1 MYTDQKQTIQQ
12 SRTIQHCSEG
22 YSQNLFS
29 DRRPY
34 SYMPSIQRVS
44 IEDLKKPR
52 KDKPVIKKYY
62 RTQDELD
69 VDFVNAKIA
78 VKKMLKEY
86 GINTG
91 KDIDALQIKL
101 LEKEEFALY
110 NCYNNYYDFLKGKG
124 ISLGI
129 DNGISLGNLKDYIVN
144 NAKEFLPWD
153 NVLNNYGGDLAFA
166 GTVPNIKNTVFINKS
181 QEFQGGVHTIIH
193 EIMHLLANEKIVK
206 LLRTEENPNGDEP
219 MNEIV
224 ARIASLYAD
233 GSIANWNTDME
244 ENGHDGSTLYGG
256 LIRDNAKLKEFKG
269 RPILDLLKYYLQE

>member
-1 MYTDQKQTIQQ
+1 MYTDKKQSIQQ
-12 SRTIQHCSEG
+12 SRTIQQRADVH
-22 YSQNLFS
+22 NLFT
-29 DRRPY
+29 DRRPVTG
-34 SYMPSIQRVS
+34 MPSIQRVS
-44 IEDLKKPR
+44 IDYLKGPR
-52 KDKPVIKKYY
+52 INKNGEKEGVIKKQYPSIDSL
-62 RTQDELD
+62 Q
-69 VDFVNAKIA
+69 VDFLLAKFA

-86 GINTG
+86 KIN

-124 ISLGI
+124 ISLG
-129 DNGISLGNLKDYIVN
+129 NLKVYIVK
-144 NAKEFLPWD
+144 NAKEFLSWD
-153 NVLNNYGGDLAFA
+153 FVLNNYGGDLAFA

-206 LLRTEENPNGDEP
+206 ILRTEENPNGDEA

-224 ARIASLYAD
+224 ARIASLNVD

-244 ENGHDGSTLYGG
+244 VNGHDGSTLYGG